1 VLGVDRF
8 IDYTT
13 TAAEEVVRDVDLVV
27 DTVGGPRGHRFLP
40 VLRRGGVLAPMFLG
54 DYHPER
60 AAELG
65 IELRLSQVHSSGP
78 QMAEMAAL
86 ADAERLRVGIDSVFA
101 LADAAKAH
109 ARAERGHL
117 RGKVVLEV

>member
-1 VLGVDRF
+1 
-8 IDYTT
+8 
-13 TAAEEVVRDVDLVV
+13 
-27 DTVGGPRGHRFLP
+27 
-40 VLRRGGVLAPMFLG
+40 MFLG

-86 ADAERLRVGIDSVFA
+86 ADAGRLRVGIDSVFA